1 MKTTRFIII
10 LSGILSSCSLY
21 NYKTIDIP
29 KESYK
34 PPYVHLD
41 ESNLISKKTK
51 IYIHG
56 TKNKNFIAEQ
66 GILKDAEFQ
75 LENFKKL
82 EKLQEKIA
90 VRNNR
95 PVDIRQDETHLF
107 LNKNVNPQ
115 SNIQSI
121 TIQTSEI
128 DSIHKFKR
136 RWVPKNE
143 FVLRKRAKSALFDP
157 NGFAKNTDKWKF
169 YIQDLDDST
178 FECRNVGIYDSTIS
192 ATLIPKRIE
201 KKLMLNEQNLTRKNE
216 VYLKINLS
224 CTNKNSQVYLRP
236 KNVMG
241 LESYMNQKDLNFQK
255 TDLASKII
263 GTVLI
268 TIVSLIAAVIISVI
282 IAAAIIF
289 S

>member
-169 YIQDLDDST
+169 YIQDIDDST
-178 FECRNVGIYDSTIS
+178 FECRNVGISDSTIS